1 MAATSESRTVSM
13 AIERSP
19 QEVFE
24 FVRDARNLSRW
35 ASGLGSSIQDVDG
48 EWVARTPQ
56 GPMKFRFV
64 ERNGFGIL
72 DHYVRPPHGA
82 EIYVPL
88 RVIANGTG
96 SELVFTLFRLPGM
109 TQEEF
114 ERDAA
119 TVLQDLTSLKRLLE
133 R

>member
-1 MAATSESRTVSM
+1 
-13 AIERSP
+13 
-19 QEVFE
+19 
-24 FVRDARNLSRW
+24 
-35 ASGLGSSIQDVDG
+35 
-48 EWVARTPQ
+48 
-56 GPMKFRFV
+56 MKFRFV
-64 ERNGFGIL
+64 ERNDFGIL

-119 TVLQDLTSLKRLLE
+119 TVLQDLTSLKRVLE